1 MVTDMSASAPHSTH
15 LWANASACRVGQ
27 APVAA
32 MVRARPAVRSMVNC
46 VSCAISS
53 SLRQKYWLS
62 PAVSKMTPLPPP
74 MPVSMML
81 STPSQSMSP
90 FDRKGVGIDVTG
102 PFRRFLISSG
112 DFRVR
117 VVMFVTPY
125 LIFFAAPSYYKHF
138 YFELIH
144 KLAYYVLNALINPNL
159 IAGGHRW
166 TGKR

>member
-1 MVTDMSASAPHSTH
+1 MILPIAALWAATPSGSEPWNVVTDMSASAPHSTH
-15 LWANASACRVGQ
+15 LWANASACRVGH

-62 PAVSKMTPLPPP
+62 PAVSKMTPLPLP
-74 MPVSMML
+74 MPISMML
-81 STPSQSMSP
+81 LTPFQSMSP

-117 VVMFVTPY
+117 EVILCY
-125 LIFFAAPSYYKHF
+125 SLSNSSFFAASHNSISIF
-138 YFELIH
+138 I
-144 KLAYYVLNALINPNL
+144 LN
-159 IAGGHRW
+159 
-166 TGKR
+166 